1 VGTQVVRRYVH
12 LSGKDV
18 DNTLLALTEGGH
30 TEADEYKL
38 KSMRCKRCS
47 ETISPAMNFCSRCA
61 LPVSLKDEYTREM
74 ELEQENTVLRE
85 KLDQGM
91 KAMREEMNQQF
102 NQIMSLIRQNPQLA
116 YIKPE
121 VLTLKTIEE

>member
-1 VGTQVVRRYVH
+1 
-12 LSGKDV
+12 
-18 DNTLLALTEGGH
+18 
-30 TEADEYKL
+30 
-38 KSMRCKRCS
+38 
-47 ETISPAMNFCSRCA
+47 
-61 LPVSLKDEYTREM
+61 
-74 ELEQENTVLRE
+74 
-85 KLDQGM
+85 M